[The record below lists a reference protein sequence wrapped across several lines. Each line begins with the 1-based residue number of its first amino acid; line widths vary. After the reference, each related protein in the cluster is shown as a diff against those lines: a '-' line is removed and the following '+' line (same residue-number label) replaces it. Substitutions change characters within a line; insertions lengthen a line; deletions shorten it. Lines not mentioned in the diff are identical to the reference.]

1 MYSHYLNIQKR
12 DNNLIRKLFN
22 FNYCFRKYVKIC
34 WMCFDKPN
42 LKIKFDISLRNE
54 SKKFV
59 FLEED
64 II

>member
-12 DNNLIRKLFN
+12 DNNLIRKFFN
-22 FNYCFRKYVKIC
+22 FNYCFGKYVKIC

-42 LKIKFDISLRNE
+42 LKIEFDISLRNE